1 MNRRLVTLAI
11 GTFAVG
17 TDGFV
22 VAGILPR
29 VAASFDVSVQAA
41 GQLVTVF
48 ALSYALLSPVMA
60 AFTTHWPRKGVLLAG
75 LAILMAGNIATAML
89 PTFGLVLASRVLAGL
104 GAAMYTPTASGAAA
118 ALVPPVQR
126 GRALAV
132 VMAGLSGAT
141 ALGAPIGTL
150 IGNAS
155 NWRITMLF
163 VAALCV
169 LAFAGVALL
178 LPSVPGLP
186 SVSLHARLAPMG
198 DARVAF
204 TLLTT
209 VFLIAG
215 LHAVYTYISVSYD
228 RATDGGG
235 TALAILL
242 CANGVAATVGNL
254 GSGSLTDRFGSR
266 RIINLALAIAAVDF
280 ALMPLTSTHFWTSV
294 VAVVVWGLC
303 GWGVLVSQQHRLIQI
318 SPASAP
324 LAIAL
329 NASAIY
335 IAVSMAGMMGALGIN
350 LVGAHN
356 LGLISAALIASGF
369 PAAELARSRIARS
382 LLNRSP
388 EGMAPL

>member
-1 MNRRLVTLAI
+1 M
-11 GTFAVG
+11 
-17 TDGFV
+17 
-22 VAGILPR
+22 VAGVLPR
-29 VAASFDVSVQAA
+29 IATSFDVSVQAA

-48 ALSYALLSPVMA
+48 ALSYAVLSPVMA
-60 AFTTHWPRKGVLLAG
+60 AFTARWPRKRVLLTG
-75 LAILMAGNIATAML
+75 LAVLMVGNIATAVL
-89 PTFGLVLASRVLAGL
+89 PTFGLALASRVLAGL

-118 ALVPPVQR
+118 ALVPPEQR

-150 IGNAS
+150 IGHAS
-155 NWRITMLF
+155 NWRITTVF
-163 VAALCV
+163 VAVLCA
-169 LAFAGVALL
+169 LAFAGVAFL
-178 LPSVPGLP
+178 LPPVPGLP
-186 SVSLHARLAPMG
+186 SVSLRKRIAPIG

-215 LHAVYTYISVSYD
+215 LHTVYTYISVSYD
-228 RATDGGG
+228 RATGGGG

-266 RIINLALAIAAVDF
+266 RIINVALAVAAVDF
-280 ALMPLTSTHFWTSV
+280 ALMPLTSMYFWTSV
-294 VAVVVWGLC
+294 LAIVVWGLC
-303 GWGVLVSQQHRLIQI
+303 GWGVLVPQQHRLIQI

-324 LAIAL
+324 LTIAL

-335 IAVSMAGMMGALGIN
+335 VAVSMAGMMGALGIN

-356 LGLISAALIASGF
+356 LGLVAAALIASGF
-369 PAAELARSRIARS
+369 AAAELARSLIARS
-382 LLNRSP
+382 LRTRAP
-388 EGMAPL
+388 EPSAIPMVTPAPS